1 MGIIFNVQYAL
12 ATGLFTVYH
21 PMPFVTSYL
30 TCSGD
35 VISCL
40 HSDLQCVLSPLE
52 QVSRAVGTQDI
63 TTGICLPIY
72 SWNSS
77 L

>member
-1 MGIIFNVQYAL
+1 MGIIFNVQHAL

-21 PMPFVTSYL
+21 PMPFVTSFL
-30 TCSGD
+30 TYSGGI
-35 VISCL
+35 ISCL

-52 QVSRAVGTQDI
+52 PVPRTIGTQDI

-72 SWNSS
+72 SGNSS

>member
-12 ATGLFTVYH
+12 VTGLFTVYH
-21 PMPFVTSYL
+21 PMPFVTSLL

-35 VISCL
+35 IISCL
-40 HSDLQCVLSPLE
+40 HNNLQCVLPPLE
-52 QVSRAVGTQDI
+52 PVPRAIGTQNI
-63 TTGICLPIY
+63 TTGICPPIY
-72 SWNSS
+72 SGNPS